1 MLDVRARWIGHRL
14 TTELDLAFDGNL
26 TLKDADEITTQFE
39 TELLEHIPAL
49 ASARIRAR
57 PDGAATYASGK
68 SGPPIARHA
77 GHHHAPAPVSVK
89 GELAEGTLE
98 IIDTPEGERM
108 LFTATRASQDLE
120 AHVEIKREGKLETLP
135 LIRMAD
141 NPSRFTSLVAPEEPH
156 EFDAEL
162 HLRSGE
168 RTEVLRFRVVEPE
181 GHGASPHRH
190 RDQQ

>member
-1 MLDVRARWIGHRL
+1 MRARWIGHRL
-14 TTELDLAFDGNL
+14 TAELDLAFDGNL

-39 TELLEHIPAL
+39 TELFEHIPAL

-57 PDGAATYASGK
+57 PDGPATDTSAK
-68 SGPPIARHA
+68 IAPPIAGHA

-120 AHVEIKREGKLETLP
+120 AHVEIKREAKVETLP
-135 LIRMAD
+135 LMRTPG
-141 NPSRFTSLVAPEEPH
+141 NLS
-156 EFDAEL
+156 
-162 HLRSGE
+162 RSGT
-168 RTEVLRFRVVEPE
+168 R
-181 GHGASPHRH
+181 
-190 RDQQ
+190 